1 MDPLPTTERCAV
13 HRLGL
18 VDYEEASEL
27 QGRLGDACRDR
38 GEQHLLLLEHPPTYT
53 LGARGKQEHLLLGAD
68 ALARLGATVHRI
80 DRGGDITF
88 HGPGQLVGYPILDL
102 NRWGQGP
109 LWYVR
114 SLEAVLIET
123 LASFGIDAARQPGR
137 PGVWIGREKIA
148 SIGVHVSRGITSHG
162 FALNVDLDLSYFSHI
177 IPCGLP
183 GVSMTAMAKV
193 LDSADGADSRW
204 IRPFSSL
211 RVTKANCHSEPFGV
225 AQDKLREESGPSRM
239 SQHPPVA
246 LGGQP
251 PAPTPS
257 IHAVMDAVVRAFAN
271 VFEIEMQDGDRIVA
285 PEAWTPAR
293 AL

>member
-1 MDPLPTTERCAV
+1 MDPLPATERCAV

-27 QGRLGDACRDR
+27 QRKLGDACRER

-53 LGARGKQEHLLLGAD
+53 LGARGKQEHLLLSAD
-68 ALARLGATVHRI
+68 AITRIGATVHRI

-102 NRWGQGP
+102 NRWHQGP

-123 LASFGIDAARQPGR
+123 LAAFNIEGSRLPGR

-162 FALNVDLDLSYFSHI
+162 FALNVDPDLSYFSHI
-177 IPCGLP
+177 VPCGLP
-183 GVSMTAMAKV
+183 GVSMTSMAKA
-193 LDSADGADSRW
+193 LADRRGDH
-204 IRPFSSL
+204 L
-211 RVTKANCHSEPFGV
+211 
-225 AQDKLREESGPSRM
+225 
-239 SQHPPVA
+239 VA

-257 IHAVMDAVVRAFAN
+257 MSDVMDAVVRAFAN
-271 VFEIEMQDGDRIVA
+271 VFEIEMQDGDRVVA
-285 PEAWTPAR
+285 PEAWTPAM